1 VLQWGSVTW
10 LLVLWILVAAG
21 VLVRFLSIGSMAW
34 TDELVELAF
43 AWMVFMGAAALWGEG
58 THFCVDLLLLRLG
71 DSARGRAVRVGLAVL
86 SLLFLAVFTYY
97 GTILTLNATD
107 SSPILKYPRR
117 LCYVIMPL
125 SGTVMTVYTLRAL
138 RPLLAG
144 PRAGVRT

>member
-1 VLQWGSVTW
+1 
-10 LLVLWILVAAG
+10 
-21 VLVRFLSIGSMAW
+21 
-34 TDELVELAF
+34 
-43 AWMVFMGAAALWGEG
+43 
-58 THFCVDLLLLRLG
+58 VDLLLLRLG
-71 DSARGRAVRVGLAVL
+71 DSTRGRAVRVALAVL

-117 LCYVIMPL
+117 LCYAIMPL

-144 PRAGVRT
+144 PRAGART